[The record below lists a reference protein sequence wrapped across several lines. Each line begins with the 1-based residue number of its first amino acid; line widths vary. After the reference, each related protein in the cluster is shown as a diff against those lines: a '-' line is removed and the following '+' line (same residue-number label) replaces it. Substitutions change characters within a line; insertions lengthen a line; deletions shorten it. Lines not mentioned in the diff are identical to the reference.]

1 MRYPGSEKLE
11 IIRIVEQ
18 SHLPTRKTLEQLGIP
33 RRTFCR
39 WYDRY
44 LEGGPE
50 ALDLALVASGCAS
63 ANVHHRPRLLSDN
76 GPCYIA
82 GELAEYIKAQR
93 MIHVRG
99 APFHPQT
106 QGKIPSRG
114 LQANRCQAAER
125 WHQTMKN
132 RILLKNYFLPGDL
145 EAQIETFVEHY
156 NHRRYHESL
165 KNVTPADAYFG
176 RPATSSNNE
185 KGSSDRPSNIDAC
198 NTASAPPNITPQ
210 TRPNLR

>member
-1 MRYPGSEKLE
+1 MADPPALRGRPRGSGHTSGRRSGEGCPVAPASCALAGG
-11 IIRIVEQ
+11 
-18 SHLPTRKTLEQLGIP
+18 TA

-132 RILLKNYFLPGDL
+132 RILLENYFRPGDL
-145 EAQIETFVEHY
+145 EAQIEAFVEHY
-156 NHRRYHESL
+156 NHRRYHQSL

-176 RPATSSNNE
+176 RA
-185 KGSSDRPSNIDAC
+185 SDIIKQRERIKRKTIEHRRLQHRKRA
-198 NTASAPPNITPQ
+198 A
-210 TRPNLR
+210 